1 MLCDKSIDQNTY
13 DYLHVY
19 PNEHKIRIPHCYF
32 LPKIHKITPA
42 DRVSVGR
49 NIVSNC
55 GGPCEKIGEF
65 IDFFLVPLV
74 QNQYTYLRDTKD
86 VIRKIEQL
94 KIPKHCL
101 LVTIILTVLGCSLMF
116 YKRRSN
122 KMFLRP
128 YQKQTRKYTFLKCH
142 LSDIWKH
149 YY

>member
-1 MLCDKSIDQNTY
+1 MLCDDGIDQNTY
-13 DYLHVY
+13 DYLY
-19 PNEHKIRIPHCYF
+19 PKEHKIRTPHCYL

-42 DRVSVGR
+42 DRVYVGR

-86 VIRKIEQL
+86 VIRKIQQL
-94 KIPKHCL
+94 KIPK
-101 LVTIILTVLGCSLMF
+101 LVFWWQLTVLGCSLMF

-122 KMFLRP
+122 KKFLRP
-128 YQKQTRKYTFLKCH
+128 YQKQTREYTFLKCH

-149 YY
+149 Y